1 MWDRFV
7 GFCRLPEAPFGG
19 EDDAVKRQAIDKLEV
34 ELSPFGKI
42 KRGDAKLLLGFAD
55 RGLKSGLAG
64 FQATARPIDLPR
76 AQPALL
82 SDHENLTIPPDE
94 TEGCPHGRL
103 PVLPEIIHA
112 LFYLTSP
119 CGASSVTRM
128 AQIPP

>member
-1 MWDRFV
+1 MGDRFI

-19 EDDAVKRQAIDKLEV
+19 EDDAVKRQAIDKLEM
-34 ELSPFGKI
+34 ELSSRREIQG
-42 KRGDAKLLLGFAD
+42 GDAKLLLSFAD
-55 RGLKSGLAG
+55 CGLKSRLAG
-64 FQATARPIDLPR
+64 FQATAWPIDLPR

-82 SDHENLTIPPDE
+82 SDHQDLPLLSNE
-94 TEGCPHGRL
+94 TEGSPHRRL
-103 PVLPEIIHA
+103 PILPEIIHA